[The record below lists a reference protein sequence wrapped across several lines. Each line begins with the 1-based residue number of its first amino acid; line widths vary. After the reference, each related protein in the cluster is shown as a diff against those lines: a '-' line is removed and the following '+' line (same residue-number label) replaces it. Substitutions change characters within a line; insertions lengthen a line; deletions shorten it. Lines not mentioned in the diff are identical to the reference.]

1 MSLQS
6 FDESK
11 AVENTAAASQQKN
24 NTSDALSYRNS
35 VIKAKKTLHLIWAFF
50 LPFGLMLAIYA
61 ALGTYPFGEESVL
74 VLDLNGQYVYF
85 FEALRDAVWGDGSLF
100 YSFSRA
106 MGGEFLGMYAYYLAS
121 PLSYLV
127 ALFPQHMILEALY
140 LMLILKCGLSGFTFC
155 YYLYKNNITSNKAAQ
170 VMFSCMY
177 ALSAYGVVMQHN
189 TMWFDCVILLPIV
202 ALGIEKLIKERK
214 YKMFTISLA
223 ICILSNFYIGYM
235 VCIFVFIY
243 FFFYY
248 FSRSKREINPLGE
261 KAHFIRSISRV
272 GIFSAIS
279 VAISACILLPALY
292 SLTFGKTTFSD
303 PNYIPTQK
311 FDFLD
316 IISMLYPGSYDT
328 VRPEGLP
335 LVYCGLLAI
344 IFLPVFF
351 ISKHITKREKI
362 ASGIIG
368 LLFVLFFNMSTID
381 MFWHGMQRPNWLN
394 YRYSFMLVFFILLFG
409 CKAFDK
415 INEINQKFILGTCT
429 ALGGILIIM
438 QKIGYDNLPD
448 FACVWLSIAFL
459 CIYAVGVPLTI
470 KSKFKIT
477 STMILCVFV
486 CLELFIAGLLNLVE
500 LDKDVVISSYDSYHG
515 FIDKLRPIIDDVEES
530 DDSFYRMEKNVH
542 RKVNDPMAL
551 GIRGF
556 SNSTSTLNEDTIIFL
571 NNMGLASKSHWTK
584 YVGATPVFDSL
595 FGVKY
600 LIAEEKDKTI
610 SPLYERY
617 LSDAQNSYVAYKNPY
632 ALSIAYGVN
641 GSIKDLVLND
651 PNDKLDDEEPRVDLP
666 EGYVNVTNPFERI
679 NAIVAAMFGAEVEF
693 TAPTMPPKEPDLPE
707 YDIYE
712 DEYFDESE
720 NSDENITDSSATKN
734 ESQTEDEND
743 INSPLDSTDTENDIN
758 NDSQE
763 ESKIDYELFKP
774 LYFTSRTVNAKEAF
788 AAGHKK
794 YSPSESGLTCMVIYT
809 VYVTE
814 DSEVFCYFPSDYPR
828 EVSLKLNGV
837 TYGTYFGN
845 ETHRIIN
852 LGSFKKGDTFTLSMT
867 LKKDDLYILYKSEY
881 FFYLDS
887 EVFKNVIPKLSENQF
902 NITSYTEDSFEGTI
916 KVTEGKNTIFTSI
929 PYDKGW
935 HVIVDGTEVETFEV
949 LEALM
954 AFDIPSGEHTIKMY
968 YRSDSMVLGTIIS
981 VIGITVFLFIIL
993 FEKKLKILYYKI
1005 MPADRIRSTNIDSD
1019 EYIIE
1024 DSEIEAEYNNHQT
1037 NKDIQE

>member
-1 MSLQS
+1 MNVQNRDGSSEIL
-6 FDESK
+6 
-11 AVENTAAASQQKN
+11 KN
-24 NTSDALSYRNS
+24 GQLDSAEKSIIQNS
-35 VIKAKKTLHLIWAFF
+35 VVKTKKPLHLIWAFC

-85 FEALRDAVWGDGSLF
+85 FEALRDAVWGEGSLF

-140 LMLILKCGLSGFTFC
+140 LMLILKCGLSGLTFC
-155 YYLYKNNITSNKAAQ
+155 YYLYKNNVTQNKAAQ

-202 ALGIEKLIKERK
+202 ALGVEKLIKERK

-223 ICILSNFYIGYM
+223 TCVLSNFYIGYM

-248 FSRSKREINPLGE
+248 FSRSKRDINPLGE
-261 KAHFIRSISRV
+261 KCHFIRSISRV
-272 GIFSAIS
+272 GIFSAIAI
-279 VAISACILLPALY
+279 AISACILLPALY

-303 PNYIPTQK
+303 PNYIPSQK

-316 IISMLYPGSYDT
+316 IFSMIYPGSYDT

-335 LVYCGLLAI
+335 LVYCGLLAV

-351 ISKHITKREKI
+351 ISKHISRREKI
-362 ASGIIG
+362 ASGVIG

-394 YRYSFMLVFFILLFG
+394 YRYSFMLIFFILLFG
-409 CKAFDK
+409 CKAFDRLK
-415 INEINQKFILGTCT
+415 DINHKLILGICA
-429 ALGGILIIM
+429 ALGGILIIL
-438 QKIGYDNLPD
+438 QKMGYENMPD

-459 CIYAVGVPLTI
+459 CIYAVGIPMSI

-515 FIDKLRPIIDDVEES
+515 FIDRLRPIIDDVEES

-556 SNSTSTLNEDTIIFL
+556 SNSTSTLNEDTIEFL
-571 NNMGLASKSHWTK
+571 NKMGLASKSHWTK

-600 LIAEEKDKTI
+600 LIAEEKDKTV
-610 SPLYERY
+610 SPLYDRY
-617 LSDAQNSYVAYKNPY
+617 LTDAKNSYVAYKNPY

-641 GSIKDLVLND
+641 GAVKDLVIHD
-651 PNDKLDDEEPRVDLP
+651 PNDKLDEDEPRVELP
-666 EGYVNVTNPFERI
+666 DGYINVKNPFERI
-679 NAIVAAMFGAEVEF
+679 NAIVAAMFGGEAGF
-693 TAPTMPPKEPDLPE
+693 TQPEMPPKEPDHPEGDMSEIDEIDGDNETDADTSQELP
-707 YDIYE
+707 DST
-712 DEYFDESE
+712 DDTSA
-720 NSDENITDSSATKN
+720 SDDENASDNTDSS
-734 ESQTEDEND
+734 DE
-743 INSPLDSTDTENDIN
+743 IVEV
-758 NDSQE
+758 
-763 ESKIDYELFKP
+763 DYELFKP
-774 LYFTSRTVNAKEAF
+774 LYYSTRTVNAREAF

-794 YSPSESGLTCMVIYT
+794 YAPTDKTLTCMVIFT
-809 VYVTE
+809 VYVSE

-828 EVSLKLNGV
+828 EVNLKLTGV
-837 TYGTYFGN
+837 NYGTYFGN
-845 ETHRIIN
+845 ETHRIVN
-852 LGSFKKGDTFTLSMT
+852 LGNYKKGDTFTLSMS
-867 LKKDDLYILYKSEY
+867 LKKEDLYILYKSEY

-887 EVFKNVIPKLSENQF
+887 EAFKNVIPKLSQSQF

-916 KVTEGKNTIFTSI
+916 NITEGNNTVFTSI

-935 HVIVDGTEVETFEV
+935 HVIVDGKEIETFEV
-949 LEALM
+949 LEALIG
-954 AFDIPSGEHTIKMY
+954 FDVPNGEHTIKMY
-968 YRSDSMVLGTIIS
+968 YRSDSMVYGAIIS
-981 VIGITVFLFIIL
+981 AIGIVIFALIVI
-993 FEKKLKILYYKI
+993 FESKLKILYEKI
-1005 MPADRIRSTNIDSD
+1005 MPKDRSNAYFLDSEEYLID
-1019 EYIIE
+1019 
-1024 DSEIEAEYNNHQT
+1024 DSEITSSNDITSNKTET
-1037 NKDIQE
+1037 NE